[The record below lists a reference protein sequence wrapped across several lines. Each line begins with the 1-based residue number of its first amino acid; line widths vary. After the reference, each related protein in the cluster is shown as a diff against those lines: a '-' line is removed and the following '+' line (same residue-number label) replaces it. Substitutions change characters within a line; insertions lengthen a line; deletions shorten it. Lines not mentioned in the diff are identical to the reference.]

1 MKVLRFLEENSRL
14 TFKELAAMCDK
25 EQGDIKALIDSYE
38 QSGVILGYKT
48 IIDWDKAGKEYVDAL
63 IEIKVVPQRDYG
75 FDEIAEKISKYSEVK
90 SVYLMSGGFDIAI
103 ILEGRTIRDIA
114 LFVAEK
120 ISVMDAVTSTSTHF
134 VLRKYKSD
142 GIVYNAPKADE
153 RSNCI

>member
-103 ILEGRTIRDIA
+103 ILEGKTIRDIA

-142 GIVYNAPKADE
+142 GIVYNAPKVDE